1 MIKKSAQKVSARM
14 DVIEKKLIQLEG
26 RFDELNQRLWI
37 QELINDFEN
46 NRQDAE
52 IKKLAERLKSVKS
65 QVSEKMD
72 EDQVM
77 DLILSEIKK
86 SKLNQN
92 QLSTVKAMIKKS
104 AQKASARMD
113 VIEKKLIEIDIRL
126 GQVEVDVAGLRSMV
140 ESLSWT
146 TDFRFLD
153 AIENDAQLHRAI
165 VKLDNNLKDVASKLD
180 SKITVQDAHD
190 MIQAAVDN
198 SMMELDGTISK
209 VIDSVYSI
217 IIDEMNQKISGVV
230 GKIENRLNQ
239 MEKDIKQL
247 QDKSDRLVRDVGA
260 LSGLTTEQIALLQKQ
275 VSTKTSATEVVT
287 LITENTRSLRDEV
300 KQQIAKLVVE
310 YAKNFTS
317 MQRLEIE
324 VIVEG
329 YIAAKIARIDDDL
342 QKMREQ
348 NDAREKINS
357 AMSVLN
363 SFAAGAKVSVWKNK
377 EGNFNTARLASDAVA
392 GVVLGTAGGLISN
405 HIIKKN
411 QVKGGLEDIRC
422 VVGGQVVADYGDEFM
437 VGMQ

>member
-1 MIKKSAQKVSARM
+1 
-14 DVIEKKLIQLEG
+14 
-26 RFDELNQRLWI
+26 
-37 QELINDFEN
+37 
-46 NRQDAE
+46 
-52 IKKLAERLKSVKS
+52 
-65 QVSEKMD
+65 
-72 EDQVM
+72 
-77 DLILSEIKK
+77 
-86 SKLNQN
+86 
-92 QLSTVKAMIKKS
+92 
-104 AQKASARMD
+104 
-113 VIEKKLIEIDIRL
+113 
-126 GQVEVDVAGLRSMV
+126 
-140 ESLSWT
+140 
-146 TDFRFLD
+146 
-153 AIENDAQLHRAI
+153 
-165 VKLDNNLKDVASKLD
+165 
-180 SKITVQDAHD
+180 
-190 MIQAAVDN
+190 
-198 SMMELDGTISK
+198 MELDGTISK